1 MNKIIEYSK
10 SVKDI
15 LELKKYMEVE
25 NKKLFDDVKK
35 INAIYI
41 KQKKRK
47 FCKNCNSRLKKIVFF
62 SFKIPY
68 FFCSNC
74 SHINGGYEDTD
85 FFIKKLYEINKTEY
99 GGSYF
104 LDYKKKM
111 NMIYKPKV
119 NFLKKVIKSKF
130 DILDFGCGTGIFL
143 KACEAYKIYGYGI
156 ESNSRMVKFG
166 NKILNKSKIYHR
178 SIDQSFNE
186 IKMSNSKCISLIS
199 VLEHL
204 QKPNIVFENFK
215 KSKSGYLYICVPL
228 FSFSSFV
235 ENAFDNVSPR
245 NLFGPHTHLYTR
257 ESLKYILSKFKL
269 KILGEWW
276 FGVDFNDLSRS
287 LKLSFKINNKEIFNK
302 LFYKYYQ
309 SSIDDFQNILDKK
322 KICSEVHL
330 VISK

>member
-1 MNKIIEYSK
+1 MVVHTFWII
-10 SVKDI
+10 
-15 LELKKYMEVE
+15 
-25 NKKLFDDVKK
+25 
-35 INAIYI
+35 
-41 KQKKRK
+41 
-47 FCKNCNSRLKKIVFF
+47 
-62 SFKIPY
+62 
-68 FFCSNC
+68 
-74 SHINGGYEDTD
+74 
-85 FFIKKLYEINKTEY
+85 
-99 GGSYF
+99 
-104 LDYKKKM
+104 KKKM

-215 KSKSGYLYICVPL
+215 KSKSRYLYICVPL